1 MKLPVVI
8 LVAAAGAALSFGA
21 FRSGGGADEIRS
33 QTTYFANGQIDTEC
47 ALRENQRDG
56 ICRRFY
62 SDGSKMAEGSYS
74 AGRMEG
80 EWTYWR
86 RDGELDVER
95 SGTYAGGVKV
105 GG

>member
-1 MKLPVVI
+1 VKLPTLLLVV
-8 LVAAAGAALSFGA
+8 AAGAALSLGA
-21 FRSGGGADEIRS
+21 LRSGNRTGEIRS

-47 ALRENQRDG
+47 ELEDGRRDG

-62 SDGSKMAEGSYS
+62 SDGSKLAEGSYS
-74 AGRMEG
+74 AGKMEG
-80 EWTYWR
+80 EWTFWR
-86 RDGELDVER
+86 HDGELDAER